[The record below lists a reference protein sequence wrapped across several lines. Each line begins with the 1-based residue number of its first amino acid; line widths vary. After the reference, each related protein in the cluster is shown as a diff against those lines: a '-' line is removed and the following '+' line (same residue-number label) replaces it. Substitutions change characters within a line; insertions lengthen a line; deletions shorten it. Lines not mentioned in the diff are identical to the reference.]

1 MHSGGCLTTDYVE
14 WFRTTGCRSGSCDSR
29 TGIAPQTAAIQTI
42 DSASICRMGP
52 CPGYTRVA
60 PRSRSNRQLA
70 DTTSASSNPT
80 DCGGVRSPVK
90 AEPSSRRSETLSSEC
105 PGVCNTQNCAAVPP
119 SPCKSPPVS
128 TAAVA
133 ARLHYGAIS
142 SAISAI
148 SGKAR
153 SRCSDVDASPL
164 TMLSPTVSTDSA
176 STLNFAARV

>member
-29 TGIAPQTAAIQTI
+29 TGIGPQTAAIQTI

-70 DTTSASSNPT
+70 DTTSASSNAT

-105 PGVCNTQNCAAVPP
+105 PGSATHKTAPRC
-119 SPCKSPPVS
+119 PPVS